1 MDADRL
7 SNAAKGVLVV
17 EDDDALARL
26 LEAALLT
33 RGYEVLRLSDG
44 EGAVEAAEQGSFS
57 LILLDLGI
65 PKLNGFQVCQR
76 IRRNSNVPII
86 ILSGK
91 STVADKSAALEMGA
105 DDYVTKPF
113 SLDELLA
120 RIKALLRRSEGQ
132 TASQVQGFLRCG
144 NLVLDLE
151 TRKVVRDGQA
161 IGVTPIEFD
170 LLRILASNPDRVVTY
185 GDLLLKVWGQ
195 EYASERGYLRVHMS
209 HMRQKIEQDPTNPQY
224 IHTVT
229 RVGYRLSWS
238 P

>member
-1 MDADRL
+1 MDAARF
-7 SNAAKGVLVV
+7 SNAAKRVLVV
-17 EDDDALARL
+17 EDDLVLARL
-26 LEAALLT
+26 LEVVLQT
-33 RGYEVLRLSDG
+33 RGYEVLSRSDG
-44 EGAVEAAEQGSFS
+44 EGAAEAAERESFS

-65 PKLNGFQVCQR
+65 PELNGFQVCQR
-76 IRRNSNVPII
+76 IRKSSNTPII
-86 ILSGK
+86 ILSWR
-91 STVADKSAALEMGA
+91 SSIADKSAALEMGA

-120 RIKALLRRSEGQ
+120 RIRAVLRRTEGQ
-132 TASQVQGFLRCG
+132 TASEVQGFMRCG

-151 TRKVVRDGQA
+151 VRKVVRDGQA

-170 LLRILASNPDRVVTY
+170 LLRILASNPDRVVTH
-185 GDLLLKVWGQ
+185 GELLLKVWGQ

-209 HMRQKIEQDPTNPQY
+209 HLRQKIERDPTNPQY
-224 IHTVT
+224 IHTVA